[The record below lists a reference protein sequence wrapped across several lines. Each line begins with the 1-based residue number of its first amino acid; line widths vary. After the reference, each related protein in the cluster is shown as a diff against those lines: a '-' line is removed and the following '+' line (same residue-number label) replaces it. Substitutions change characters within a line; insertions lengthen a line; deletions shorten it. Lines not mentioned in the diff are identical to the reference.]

1 MDKIYK
7 HLLRLVLTALPLA
20 CVAALA
26 SCGFEDEADG
36 CPDNEPATVQIS
48 VSAGEIGDLNGT
60 RVGGDENADQ
70 HEFMHSLY
78 VYIVDGN
85 GNIAQSFENPIATGY
100 DEAETGDLVEWTS
113 EPFELNP
120 GTYTIYA
127 FANFEGHTGIIDDN
141 QAVQNADYFIT
152 SCFGEN
158 KNLDALDQFRLID
171 PAGKI
176 KLTAG
181 DGQAVFIPMSAK
193 EQVQVTPTTTMLSV
207 DLVRLVSK
215 VKLTM
220 PADDITQ
227 DAASLTFS
235 NYSKNVPL
243 FGELYSGTGDY
254 SYNTNTGYYGER
266 TASATASLSSATV
279 SGDNIT
285 ASLYVNETPGSDQ
298 FTVTLN
304 TGNVTGVA
312 EYTAKTTRT
321 DIPRNTIYPL
331 TLTFTESG
339 ITLTPKAYLQV
350 NGVPAYDVSIM
361 YDVTDQDTYT
371 FGITYGSY
379 LTIEPSVENVQ
390 GTPTFTWTEAED
402 NPDGMSTPEQVGGLP
417 ALANGGILRDFS
429 ADSNIKGYKYKL
441 SLNAKWTA
449 SDDTDYDR
457 TYNIIIAISQDFDT
471 VAEGISDKN
480 TRSSA
485 CGGKILLPLEFL
497 NMDDV
502 NN

>member
-26 SCGFEDEADG
+26 SCGFENEADG

-100 DEAETGDLVEWTS
+100 DEAATGDLVEWTS

-243 FGELYSGTGDY
+243 LGELYSDTDENY
-254 SYNTNTGYYGER
+254 SYNINSTYYGGR
-266 TASATASLSSATV
+266 NASTTASLSSATNNND
-279 SGDNIT
+279 GTIT
-285 ASLYVNETPGSDQ
+285 ASLYVNETPPGDEY

-304 TGNVTGVA
+304 TGNSSNGEISTYVSSTL
-312 EYTAKTTRT
+312 RT

-331 TLTFTESG
+331 TLAFPDFAPQITWQSWEAGIGSVPVEVVADEKNYIVKIASGNLFRFSVTGVDNGDFTGATWNFVDDVTMQITNITNEGSRLSG
-339 ITLTPKAYLQV
+339 AVSAGLGVGTQIPLIVTVNWTGSYADSSTGSKADRNFSRSYNVTIEIIDIWDTVYKQGTHSGSWRAYRLTPEVLDIHVK
-350 NGVPAYDVSIM
+350 
-361 YDVTDQDTYT
+361 
-371 FGITYGSY
+371 
-379 LTIEPSVENVQ
+379 
-390 GTPTFTWTEAED
+390 
-402 NPDGMSTPEQVGGLP
+402 
-417 ALANGGILRDFS
+417 R
-429 ADSNIKGYKYKL
+429 
-441 SLNAKWTA
+441 
-449 SDDTDYDR
+449 
-457 TYNIIIAISQDFDT
+457 
-471 VAEGISDKN
+471 
-480 TRSSA
+480 
-485 CGGKILLPLEFL
+485 
-497 NMDDV
+497 
-502 NN
+502 